1 MPLPLWEQVFWLL
14 ILAIPIA
21 CIARTIVY
29 EELFREPR
37 EWCVRQSKTSAS
49 FLQRK
54 FFYLFTCEY
63 CFSHYVT
70 LFFVIITRFKLLIDG
85 WQGYVISFFSLVMVA
100 NVYMSLYAMIKVEIT
115 ETKAETEK
123 IQQEVEEEK
132 NPKSGTR
139 RT

>member
-1 MPLPLWEQVFWLL
+1 MLAQAIRPYPMPLPIWEQLFWLL

-21 CIARTIVY
+21 CVARTVVY

-37 EWCVRQSKTSAS
+37 EWCVRRSRSAPS
-49 FLQRK
+49 MLERK

-70 LFFVIITRFKLLIDG
+70 LFFIIITRFKLLIDG
-85 WQGYVISFFSLVMVA
+85 WQGYVISFFSLVLVA

-115 ETKAETEK
+115 ETKVETEK
-123 IQQEVEEEK
+123 IQKEL
-132 NPKSGTR
+132 
-139 RT
+139 